1 MTIYNCSYAILQQ
14 HSVCMAIIIIKCTSC
29 QNQLQID
36 LKLRPTVRSTV
47 ENNMLLIHYSLNNN
61 YTALPSI
68 G

>member
-1 MTIYNCSYAILQQ
+1 
-14 HSVCMAIIIIKCTSC
+14 MAIIIIKCTSC